1 MRKSFRFVSVL
12 VCVLGYGETK
22 RNEMK
27 REGRFV
33 SFLFENEKVVSF
45 RFVLV
50 RNEKVVSFVS
60 EKVVSFR
67 FVSKVS
73 RFDSITN

>member
-12 VCVLGYGETK
+12 LGIPSYGETK

-27 REGRFV
+27 RKGRFV

-67 FVSKVS
+67 FESKS
-73 RFDSITN
+73 FRLHH